1 MYVADRLKSEL
12 SLGIDSS
19 SDLGVHDF
27 QHLTGIPANWSLFV
41 SPPSSPTRNEFE
53 FFTAAYSHILWY
65 PEQIFINTILLSSL
79 RKQRPCTGIVSI
91 FYKLHKARRPPK
103 CERSACCRVKSNV
116 YTIQR
121 KRQKLL
127 IKKST
132 RFVS

>member
-1 MYVADRLKSEL
+1 MYVILTHVIIRLTPTTITAFDVCCQFHLYCRCIRIAMYVADRLKSEL

-65 PEQIFINTILLSSL
+65 PEQIFINT
-79 RKQRPCTGIVSI
+79 
-91 FYKLHKARRPPK
+91 
-103 CERSACCRVKSNV
+103 RSHIP
-116 YTIQR
+116 YY
-121 KRQKLL
+121 
-127 IKKST
+127 
-132 RFVS
+132 